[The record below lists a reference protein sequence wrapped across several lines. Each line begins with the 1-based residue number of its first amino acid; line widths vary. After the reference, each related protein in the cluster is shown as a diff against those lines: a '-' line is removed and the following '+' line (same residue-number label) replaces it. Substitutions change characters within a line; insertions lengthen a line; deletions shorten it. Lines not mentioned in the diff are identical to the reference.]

1 MDFRRLIQGGMIMVK
16 AYGVTSNQNFYE
28 TKVSQKKSVA
38 GKVKNNIAIDKIAKS
53 SEDKL
58 SSKAKA
64 YLENLRK
71 TYGDYDFIIADEGT
85 DRRELLNQSD
95 KEYSVMFSS
104 AELEKMANDEDY
116 AAEQMRKVQSI
127 VDMSNRIFEQFGIDR
142 AWEEGAT
149 GDAMINKLAISVNDD
164 GTMTILAEIE
174 RFSEKKQSYL
184 DKIQEKRDKQKEI
197 EKKQEE
203 KKAEK
208 AEEKKAN
215 LYRKEDEASV
225 KKTVIK
231 ASSEEDLIE
240 KIKNINWDTVIGETV
255 GAKFD
260 FSI

>member
-1 MDFRRLIQGGMIMVK
+1 MINRLCHGG
-16 AYGVTSNQNFYE
+16 S
-28 TKVSQKKSVA
+28 
-38 GKVKNNIAIDKIAKS
+38 
-53 SEDKL
+53 
-58 SSKAKA
+58 
-64 YLENLRK
+64 
-71 TYGDYDFIIADEGT
+71 IADEGT
-85 DRRELLNQSD
+85 DRRELLNQSN

-104 AELEKMANDEDY
+104 AELERMANDEDY

-127 VDMSNRIFEQFGIDR
+127 IDMSNRIFEQFGIEK

-197 EKKQEE
+197 EE
-203 KKAEK
+203 KREEK
-208 AEEKKAN
+208 AEEKKIEEKKTN
-215 LYRKEDEASV
+215 PYKKEDEASV

-231 ASSEEDLIE
+231 ASSEEELLE
-240 KIKNINWDTVIGETV
+240 KIQNINWDKVVGETV

>member
-1 MDFRRLIQGGMIMVK
+1 MVK

-28 TKVSQKKSVA
+28 TKVAQKKNVT
-38 GKVKNNIAIDKIAKS
+38 GKVKNNTATDQLAKP

-64 YLENLRK
+64 YLENLRN

-85 DRRELLNQSD
+85 DRRELLNQSN

-104 AELEKMANDEDY
+104 AELERMANDEDY

-127 VDMSNRIFEQFGIDR
+127 IDMSNRIFEQFGIEK

-197 EKKQEE
+197 EEKREEKTEE
-203 KKAEK
+203 KKI
-208 AEEKKAN
+208 EEKKAN
-215 LYRKEDEASV
+215 PYKKEDEASV

-231 ASSEEDLIE
+231 ASSEEELLE
-240 KIKNINWDTVIGETV
+240 KIQNINWDKVLGETV